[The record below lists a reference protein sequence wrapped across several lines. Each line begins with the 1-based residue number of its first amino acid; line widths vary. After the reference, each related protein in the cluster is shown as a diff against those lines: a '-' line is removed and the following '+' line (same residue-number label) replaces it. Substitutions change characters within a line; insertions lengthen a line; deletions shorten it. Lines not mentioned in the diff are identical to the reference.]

1 MCYFNNKSIYLN
13 LSIQYDSEGASV
25 GQKNILQ
32 KILIFSRLIYFRIA
46 LEIPCAPGTFSILG
60 QASCTSCLAG
70 KMCPNKDGTGIRDC
84 NEGEYSTAK
93 SMSCTS
99 CPSGF
104 ACPNTTSD
112 FMIECQGGLFSTGQ
126 QVSCTPCTAGQ

>member
-1 MCYFNNKSIYLN
+1 
-13 LSIQYDSEGASV
+13 
-25 GQKNILQ
+25 
-32 KILIFSRLIYFRIA
+32 
-46 LEIPCAPGTFSILG
+46 
-60 QASCTSCLAG
+60 
-70 KMCPNKDGTGIRDC
+70 MCPNKDGTGIRDC

-112 FMIECQGGLFSTGQ
+112 FMIECQAGLFSTGQ
-126 QVSCTPCTAGQ
+126 QVSCTPCTAG